1 MCGASSMML
10 HRVYIHLV
18 HKSASWAQFCI
29 DMETSENN
37 DSELKTTSGQ
47 AYLDKDFG
55 VELNYKLWTTKG
67 SRFVASK
74 RLKTINKLSSYS
86 IGFLSAY
93 VIIIN
98 LISVFRVNTVVTFT
112 ADELAFITTGLSIVI
127 LVFSQLETA
136 NDFRLRAEKFHD
148 CRLEISELYNQL
160 RYLKT
165 NVPDIKER
173 DKGINELSINYGKI
187 LKRYEN
193 HEPIDFD
200 YFKTS
205 KNDYFELKWYDIV
218 WINIRYYFLTMF
230 LYHVLI
236 LVPIG
241 LFILNW

>member
-1 MCGASSMML
+1 
-10 HRVYIHLV
+10 
-18 HKSASWAQFCI
+18 
-29 DMETSENN
+29 METSKNN
-37 DSELKTTSGQ
+37 DKELETTSGQ
-47 AYLDKDFG
+47 AYLNKDFG

-98 LISVFRVNTVVTFT
+98 LLSVFKINTEVTFT

-148 CRLEISELYNQL
+148 CGLEIGELYNQL

-165 NVPDIKER
+165 NINDTDER
-173 DKGINELSINYGKI
+173 DKGINQISIDYGKI
-187 LKRYEN
+187 LKRFEN

-205 KNDYFELKWYDIV
+205 KNDYFKLKWHQIF
-218 WINIRYYFLTMF
+218 WTNIRYYVLTMF
-230 LYHVLI
+230 LYHLLI
-236 LVPIG
+236 LVP
-241 LFILNW
+241 LVLLILNW